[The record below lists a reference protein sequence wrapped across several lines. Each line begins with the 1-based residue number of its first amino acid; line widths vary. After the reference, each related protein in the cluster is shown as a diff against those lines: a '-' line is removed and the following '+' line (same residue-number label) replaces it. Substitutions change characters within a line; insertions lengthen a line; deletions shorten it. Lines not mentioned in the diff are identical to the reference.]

1 MFRQTELVLDLL
13 DKEYP
18 DAGTQLNYHTLFQ
31 LLVAVVLSAQCTDKQ
46 VNRVTPAL
54 FAKYPDA
61 FAMAEADI
69 DDLKELIK
77 GVGLFQSKS
86 RHLKQ
91 LSQVLVSKYNG
102 RVPDSFD
109 ELMELPGVGR
119 KTANVVIAVGF
130 DGPGLGVD
138 THVHRVANRIGLVNS
153 RTTKGTEKQLKE
165 SIDPERWN
173 RAHHL
178 LIWHGRNVCKARRPH
193 CGECILQEI
202 CRYNQEQNL

>member
-102 RVPDSFD
+102 KYRIA
-109 ELMELPGVGR
+109 LMNLWNCPEW
-119 KTANVVIAVGF
+119 
-130 DGPGLGVD
+130 DG
-138 THVHRVANRIGLVNS
+138 
-153 RTTKGTEKQLKE
+153 K
-165 SIDPERWN
+165 
-173 RAHHL
+173 L
-178 LIWHGRNVCKARRPH
+178 LMW
-193 CGECILQEI
+193 
-202 CRYNQEQNL
+202 

>member
-69 DDLKELIK
+69 DDLKE
-77 GVGLFQSKS
+77 
-86 RHLKQ
+86 
-91 LSQVLVSKYNG
+91 
-102 RVPDSFD
+102 
-109 ELMELPGVGR
+109 
-119 KTANVVIAVGF
+119 
-130 DGPGLGVD
+130 
-138 THVHRVANRIGLVNS
+138 
-153 RTTKGTEKQLKE
+153 
-165 SIDPERWN
+165 
-173 RAHHL
+173 
-178 LIWHGRNVCKARRPH
+178 
-193 CGECILQEI
+193 
-202 CRYNQEQNL
+202 